1 MPKVPDYRKIYK
13 NLIEKGTDPAV
24 ASAQAHAAVYYYNKQ
39 YRDEGETESDEE
51 DETDPRSI
59 ISRDLGKMK
68 LHLAQ
73 LLNKYKQ
80 DKTLPKVIKYLA
92 EMQNKT

>member
-1 MPKVPDYRKIYK
+1 MPKVPSYSKIY
-13 NLIEKGTDPAV
+13 NRLIERGTDPVV
-24 ASAQAHAAVYYYNKQ
+24 ANAQAKALIYYYNKQ

-51 DETDPRSI
+51 DEDDPRSI

-68 LHLAQ
+68 LYLAQ